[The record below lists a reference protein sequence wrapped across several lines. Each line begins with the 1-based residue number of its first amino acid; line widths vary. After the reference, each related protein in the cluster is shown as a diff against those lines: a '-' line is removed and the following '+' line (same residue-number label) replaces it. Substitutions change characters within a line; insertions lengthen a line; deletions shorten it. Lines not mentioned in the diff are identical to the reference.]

1 MPIGLAKPNWVASN
15 GVFVVY
21 PFSTFLFSILSSKIH
36 MLWAK
41 YVSGK
46 LESRIRYSVN
56 ITYNT
61 FPFPKIAEDKQNAL
75 NMSALNILSVRERY
89 PHKTMAQLY
98 DPDLM
103 PEDLKQ
109 AHEEN
114 DRLVESCYRA
124 KPFTSDEERLEHLF
138 NLYEQMIAEEAARV

>member
-1 MPIGLAKPNWVASN
+1 MAIYDP
-15 GVFVVY
+15 Y
-21 PFSTFLFSILSSKIH
+21 PWLFSVLTSRIH
-36 MLWAK
+36 MTWVETVGGRLK
-41 YVSGK
+41 TDF
-46 LESRIRYSVN
+46 RYSASV
-56 ITYNT
+56 IYNT
-61 FPFPKIAEDKQNAL
+61 FPFPNIDDDKQNKL
-75 NMSALNILSVRERY
+75 NMSALNILSVREKY

-124 KPFTSDEERLEHLF
+124 EPFTSDEERLEYLF